1 MAKAQEE
8 KQQLLRDID
17 QLLKQLDHSQSDSLA
32 LTDKVITVVVTSL
45 ILASLSS
52 DVFSVLVEC
61 GRERCRQIRGGKQGA
76 KPLRHVTAQQ
86 FRRTGARE

>member
-32 LTDKVITVVVTSL
+32 LTDKVIIVADVL
-45 ILASLSS
+45 ILTSQLS
-52 DVFSVLVEC
+52 DVTAFLFSVLVEC

-76 KPLRHVTAQQ
+76 KPLRHVSAQ
-86 FRRTGARE
+86 